1 MDAEAPERAGRAHAF
16 PYWLVSIDGTML
28 RKHRRERE
36 LSQQRLSNR
45 SRVSLGTIQRI
56 EKQPAAICHVST
68 LQRLAAAL
76 SPDHPDALLSELTA
90 GSGAPRPQ
98 VPPRPLPR
106 QRAEQWW
113 RQRKPFPVSR
123 KENGRYDA
131 ATARELLTMTG
142 EFPSTKNGMLILLT
156 EYRHALYDI
165 AVRPSGQP
173 D

>member
-1 MDAEAPERAGRAHAF
+1 MPGDRVQPF
-16 PYWLVSIDGTML
+16 PYWLVTFDGTLL

-36 LSQQRLSNR
+36 LSQQLLSNR

-56 EKQPAAICHVST
+56 ERQPAATCHVST

-76 SPDHPDALLSELTA
+76 SPDDPDALISELTA
-90 GSGAPRPQ
+90 ASGRPRPQ
-98 VPPRPLPR
+98 MPPRPVSR

-123 KENGRYDA
+123 AENGRYDA

-165 AVRPSGQP
+165 AVRPAGQP

>member
-1 MDAEAPERAGRAHAF
+1 MPGDRVRPHQ
-16 PYWLVSIDGTML
+16 YWLVTFDGTRL
-28 RKHRRERE
+28 RKHRSERE
-36 LSQQRLSNR
+36 ISQQRLSDR

-56 EKQPAAICHVST
+56 EKTAAATCHVST

-76 SPDHPDALLSELTA
+76 SPDDPDALTSELTA

-113 RQRKPFPVSR
+113 RQGKPFPVSR
-123 KENGRYDA
+123 QDNGRYDT
-131 ATARELLTMTG
+131 ATARELLAMTG
-142 EFPSTKNGMLILLT
+142 EFPRTKNGLLILLT

-165 AVRPSGQP
+165 AVRPAGKP
-173 D
+173 N